1 MRFTFIPSD
10 NLAIVDGIARHLPG
24 IEAPPDVHAVQW
36 HGEAGA
42 VEYRMAADGTKP
54 PNARITSLDDWQYVL
69 DAWAALDPEIPEVPE
84 TPEGPAVP
92 ASISRRQL
100 LLGLVSAGLIT
111 GEEALAA
118 ATTGAVPAAI
128 DAVFAALPEADAL
141 AARITWA
148 TMSVVERAHPLI
160 AALIAAEVATPEQV
174 DALFIAAAS
183 R

>member
-1 MRFTFIPSD
+1 MKK
-10 NLAIVDGIARHLPG
+10 LVVVDGIATVQDMTPADIASLPPP
-24 IEAPPDVHAVQW
+24 APPPVPD
-36 HGEAGA
+36 
-42 VEYRMAADGTKP
+42 
-54 PNARITSLDDWQYVL
+54 IT
-69 DAWAALDPEIPEVPE
+69 
-84 TPEGPAVP
+84 
-92 ASISRRQL
+92 RRQL
-100 LLGLVSAGLIT
+100 LLALVAAGLIT

-174 DALFIAAAS
+174 DALFIDAAS